1 MLESYFTRAPEIS
14 AKMQQKKQKQALA
27 DMHKAH
33 THTVEKN
40 SEFSEAASSLAMF
53 FKWFANNRKGHFY
66 THRVRIYTLLDV
78 IPYVMFSKWDTHTHT
93 HSHFLG
99 IEAIGSKNT
108 RWVGL

>member
-1 MLESYFTRAPEIS
+1 VCSGVNAWASIFILRNYKYPLPHTHTHTHIDDASHELTDSLTTQIHFMLESYFTRAPEIS

-53 FKWFANNRKGHFY
+53 FK
-66 THRVRIYTLLDV
+66 
-78 IPYVMFSKWDTHTHT
+78 
-93 HSHFLG
+93 
-99 IEAIGSKNT
+99 
-108 RWVGL
+108 